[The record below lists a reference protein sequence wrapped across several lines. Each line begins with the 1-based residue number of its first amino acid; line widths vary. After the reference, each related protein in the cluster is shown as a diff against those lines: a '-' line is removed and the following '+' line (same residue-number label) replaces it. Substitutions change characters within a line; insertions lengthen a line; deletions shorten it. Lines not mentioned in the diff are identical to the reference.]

1 MDKTAHTT
9 FPKTGIEG
17 TLTIEGELAKGGGAS
32 VITLVNCLIE
42 EAHRGRASDIHIDP
56 VHGGLKVRFRV
67 DGVLRDA
74 CSLPPGIHEEVVS
87 RIKILCGLR
96 TDEHQAAQD
105 GRFRTQV
112 NGVQVD
118 VRVSVV
124 PTYYGENAIM
134 RLLAEGGDEQSLDS
148 LGFTPE
154 NRENLLS
161 AIKKPHGM
169 ILVTGPTGS
178 GKTTTLY
185 ALVKLLHSPDVSII
199 TIEDPVEYS
208 ISGINQIPVNPRT
221 GLTFAAGLRSML
233 RQDPNIIMV
242 GEIRDAETASISVN
256 AALTG
261 HLLLSTL
268 HTSDAATAL
277 PRLLDMKVEPY
288 LIASTVN
295 LVVAQ
300 RLVRRVCRACAKER
314 LMTEAEKARMAELIP
329 AEDLKGDITLMKG
342 EGCDAC
348 KGSGYSGRVGIHEV
362 MLIDGP
368 IRDAILQKGSA
379 ADIKKL
385 AYKRGMVS
393 MVRDGFLKATQ
404 GLTTVEEVLRVVHE

>member
-1 MDKTAHTT
+1 MQDTT
-9 FPKTGIEG
+9 VHQ
-17 TLTIEGELAKGGGAS
+17 ELAKGVGAS
-32 VITLVNCLIE
+32 VITLVDCLIE

-56 VHGGLKVRFRV
+56 IHGGLKVRYRV
-67 DGVLRDA
+67 DGILRDA
-74 CSLPPGIHEEVVS
+74 CSLPPGIHEEVIS

-118 VRVSVV
+118 VRVSIV

-134 RLLAEGGDEQSLDS
+134 RLLAETGADHSLDT

-154 NRENLLS
+154 NRDKLLT

-169 ILVTGPTGS
+169 ILLTGPTGS

-185 ALVKLLHSPDVSII
+185 TLVKLLNSPDVSII
-199 TIEDPVEYS
+199 TIEDPIEYS
-208 ISGINQIPVNPRT
+208 ISGINQIPVNART
-221 GLTFAAGLRSML
+221 GLTFATGLRSML

-242 GEIRDAETASISVN
+242 GEIRDTETAALAVN

-268 HTSDAATAL
+268 HTNDAATAL

-288 LIASTVN
+288 LISSTVN
-295 LVVAQ
+295 IIIAQ
-300 RLVRRVCRACAKER
+300 RLVRRVCASCGKER
-314 LMTEAEKARMAELIP
+314 VMTDAEKTRMAELIP
-329 AEDLKGDITLMKG
+329 AKTLHGTIRLTKG

-348 KGSGYSGRVGIHEV
+348 KGSGYMGRVGIHEV

-368 IRDAILQKGSA
+368 IRDAILRKESA

-385 AYKRGMVS
+385 SHERGMVA

-404 GLTTVEEVLRVVHE
+404 GTTTIEEVLRVVHE